1 MIRRPP
7 RSTRTDTLF
16 PYTTLFRSTDR
27 VSGAAIPV
35 LRDLDAIDGAIAG
48 RLDGPGDTRSY
59 SFTID
64 APTLLAF
71 DALHNDDRMTVTIT
85 GSEGFSVVR
94 NMRNGE
100 SHELGATNPAF
111 RVEPGE
117 YTITVDGNGAAAG
130 AFAFRLLDLGSAP
143 VLALNSAVSDRIS
156 PSRDNRAYRID
167 EIGRASCR
175 ERGCQYV

>member
-1 MIRRPP
+1 MRIRDG
-7 RSTRTDTLF
+7 SSDVCSSYL
-16 PYTTLFRSTDR
+16 
-27 VSGAAIPV
+27 
-35 LRDLDAIDGAIAG
+35 GAIAG

-111 RVEPGE
+111 RAEPGE
-117 YTITVDGNGAAAG
+117 YTITVDGNGAATG

-143 VLALNSAVSDRIS
+143 VLALNSAVRSEEHTSELQSLMRI
-156 PSRDNRAYRID
+156 AYAVFRLKKK
-167 EIGRASCR
+167 
-175 ERGCQYV
+175 